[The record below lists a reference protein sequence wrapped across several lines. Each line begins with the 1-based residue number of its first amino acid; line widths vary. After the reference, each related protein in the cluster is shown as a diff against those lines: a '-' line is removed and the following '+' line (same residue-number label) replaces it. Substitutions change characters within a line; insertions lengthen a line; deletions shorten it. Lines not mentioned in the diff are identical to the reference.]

1 MIPGGGGCGLVGG
14 GAGGE
19 RLKVVLSIWVIL
31 RVLRGKGI
39 EGF

>member
-1 MIPGGGGCGLVGG
+1 MIPGRGGRRLGGG

-19 RLKVVLSIWVIL
+19 RLKAVLSIWVIL